1 MVGILKIS
9 IMVIENNIYK
19 KGVIKMTTKK
29 ELIERVE
36 NLEILVFILMYK
48 DRPIRLKNGRVI
60 NPPVK
65 QIETPKQLSFL
76 FGGDNA

>member
-1 MVGILKIS
+1 MI
-9 IMVIENNIYK
+9 IEINIYK

-48 DRPIRLKNGRVI
+48 DRPIRLKSGRVI

-65 QIETPKQLSFL
+65 QIPSPKQLSFL
-76 FGGDNA
+76 FGGTDATN

>member
-9 IMVIENNIYK
+9 IMVIEINIYK

>member
-76 FGGDNA
+76 FGGNNA

>member
-1 MVGILKIS
+1 MI
-9 IMVIENNIYK
+9 IEINIYK

-60 NPPVK
+60 NPPTK

-76 FGGDNA
+76 FGGTNA